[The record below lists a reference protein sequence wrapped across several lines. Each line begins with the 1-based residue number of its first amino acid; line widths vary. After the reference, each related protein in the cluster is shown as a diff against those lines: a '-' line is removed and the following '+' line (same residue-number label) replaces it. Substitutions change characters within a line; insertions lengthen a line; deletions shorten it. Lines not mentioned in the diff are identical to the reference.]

1 MITRSGLRH
10 PTTLDVCT
18 HTADIQLTLWVCD
31 TRQLS
36 GVLFYYPTT
45 IVEAT

>member
-1 MITRSGLRH
+1 MITRGGLRH
-10 PTTLDVCT
+10 PTTLAVCT
-18 HTADIQLTLWVCD
+18 HTAGIQLTLCVCD
-31 TRQLS
+31 TRRLS